1 VEAQRL
7 EAPVRGEFDSELVLV
22 PWTPGPLIRIE
33 ATGRE
38 RDQKLGLP
46 IDPSDSDVRA
56 LIDAYEALLLLT
68 ASRTDVAWRDV
79 PVIVSAH
86 LAVLEAAS
94 LLRWAPPA
102 GPAEREYVCRRVRAI
117 NALADPG
124 ATEQLAYLRQ
134 AIGEPPGG

>member
-1 VEAQRL
+1 VEPRRI
-7 EAPVRGEFDSELVLV
+7 EAPVRGGSHAELVLV
-22 PWTPGPLIRIE
+22 PWAPGPLIRIE

-86 LAVLEAAS
+86 FALLEAAS

-102 GPAEREYVCRRVRAI
+102 GPAEREYVRRRVRTVSD
-117 NALADPG
+117 LADPG

-134 AIGEPPGG
+134 AIGEPGR